1 MHKRHFCI
9 VSACIS
15 AVIIILSMFFGYKGI
30 NALIWAALDGAACIT
45 IGCLMVYI
53 FSFVMER
60 ERLPV
65 KFGVLAVGII
75 LIVIGLR
82 LELMTVED
90 VREGPKSMTFYVS
103 DITSRSGI
111 HGITGL
117 RYYLKG
123 TDSEGES
130 KVFPLPY
137 FEHNHISEG
146 TALKIEYYENI
157 NRIIRLD

>member
-1 MHKRHFCI
+1 MNRLTELTWTEQSEKRGNN
-9 VSACIS
+9 V
-15 AVIIILSMFFGYKGI
+15 
-30 NALIWAALDGAACIT
+30 LIWAALDGAACIT

-82 LELMTVED
+82 LELMTVKD